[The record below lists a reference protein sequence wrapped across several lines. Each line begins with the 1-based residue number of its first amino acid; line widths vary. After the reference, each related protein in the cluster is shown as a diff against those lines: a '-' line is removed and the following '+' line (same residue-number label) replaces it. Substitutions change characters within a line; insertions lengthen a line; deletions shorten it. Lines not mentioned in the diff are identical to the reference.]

1 MSIESRLA
9 ELGVTLPTPWS
20 PVANYV
26 PARLSGDHLY
36 LSGHVARRDGSVL
49 VGRFGA
55 DLSSDDGYAAARSV
69 ALDLLASA
77 QAALGSLDRVRM
89 VLKLTGFVNSTPE
102 FTDQPAVMNGASD
115 LLVAVF
121 GEERGKH
128 ARSAVGVTQLPLGA
142 ALEVEAILAIV

>member
-26 PARLSGDHLY
+26 PARLNSGHLY

-49 VGRFGA
+49 VGRFGG